1 MRTMGAH
8 NQLEVSM
15 ASATTRN
22 VDGGPR
28 RATNV
33 TLPVDLVAEAK
44 HLDINVPQT
53 CEAGL
58 RASIAEIRR
67 ARWLAANQEAIQA
80 YNDRIAADGPL
91 LAAYRRF

>member
-1 MRTMGAH
+1 
-8 NQLEVSM
+8 M
-15 ASATTRN
+15 ASAATRT

-33 TLPVDLVAEAK
+33 TLPADLVAEAK
-44 HLDINVPQT
+44 QLGVNVSQA

-58 RASIAEIRR
+58 RASVAEIRR
-67 ARWLAANQEAIQA
+67 ARWLAENREAIQA
-80 YNDRIAADGPL
+80 YNDRIAKDGPL